1 MMIKEFKDSL
11 TVLKTILEKIE
22 KIEIIL
28 EIEQIKKIT
37 KKELKELGTEKFDEL
52 GKVTWKTK
60 VWNTE
65 KHILERPS
73 SIVEKIELR
82 EITRK

>member
-11 TVLKTILEKIE
+11 TVLKTILE

-60 VWNTE
+60 VWNTK